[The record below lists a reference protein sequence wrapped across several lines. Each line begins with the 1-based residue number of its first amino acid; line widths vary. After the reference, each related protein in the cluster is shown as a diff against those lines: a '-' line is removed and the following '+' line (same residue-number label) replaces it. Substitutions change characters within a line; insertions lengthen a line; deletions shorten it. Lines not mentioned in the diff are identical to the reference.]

1 MHRPVAC
8 KRLLDWSPHAR
19 ANPWRRGTLSS
30 VPLVGRVPMPPSS
43 QYTHSRGPPPTGCIR
58 AAHNPTARSV
68 RLRAHAPPCAEV
80 VCCDLLAF
88 LQDPARPVC
97 PTAATRRQDPDGASR
112 AGSHLLILHTGTAVQ
127 RSFHVGFWH
136 QAERPRCACAW
147 RPCGRGRVCASR
159 HANAKC
165 RWCNLYCSAAWCLS
179 CSAAWC
185 SDCPSLS
192 CSLHG
197 RQGQMHNVRV

>member
-1 MHRPVAC
+1 
-8 KRLLDWSPHAR
+8 
-19 ANPWRRGTLSS
+19 
-30 VPLVGRVPMPPSS
+30 MPPSS

-58 AAHNPTARSV
+58 AAHKPTARSV

-127 RSFHVGFWH
+127 RSFHVGLWY

-147 RPCGRGRVCASR
+147 RPCGRGACARPVLQTLSVAGACRAEIQFTTSVRSRFGNKRCLRRRCSQPGQLTALRRVQCMHLSEVQVV
-159 HANAKC
+159 NC
-165 RWCNLYCSAAWCLS
+165 RRY
-179 CSAAWC
+179 
-185 SDCPSLS
+185 
-192 CSLHG
+192 
-197 RQGQMHNVRV
+197 

>member
-1 MHRPVAC
+1 
-8 KRLLDWSPHAR
+8 
-19 ANPWRRGTLSS
+19 
-30 VPLVGRVPMPPSS
+30 MPPSS

-58 AAHNPTARSV
+58 AAHKPTARSV
-68 RLRAHAPPCAEV
+68 RLRTHAPPCAAL
-80 VCCDLLAF
+80 VCFDLLAF
-88 LQDPARPVC
+88 IQDPARPVC

-127 RSFHVGFWH
+127 RSFHVGLWY

-159 HANAKC
+159 PANAKC

-179 CSAAWC
+179 CSAASCKSALQYC
-185 SDCPSLS
+185 SRALTVGSEQALVAPLNRSQLAFNS
-192 CSLHG
+192 NNNTWKG
-197 RQGQMHNVRV
+197 KP